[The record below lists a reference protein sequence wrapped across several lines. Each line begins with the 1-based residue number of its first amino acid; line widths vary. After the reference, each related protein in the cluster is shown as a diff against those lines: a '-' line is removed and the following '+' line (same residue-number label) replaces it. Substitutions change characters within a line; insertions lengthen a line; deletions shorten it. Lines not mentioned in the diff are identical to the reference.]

1 MSNAAVDVLL
11 TIGVAAGLLSGLGV
25 GVLGATAVSLHYVS
39 AGYTVGPFFVL
50 AALLVR
56 EQLSQIGLD
65 SIAAVFLLFLFG
77 PVVTHATARVVRLH
91 DVGQVEA
98 TDAEKP
104 S

>member
-1 MSNAAVDVLL
+1 MSNVVVDVLL
-11 TIGVAAGLLSGLGV
+11 AIGVTAELLCCLGV
-25 GVLGATAVSLHYVS
+25 AVMRTTADRLHYVS

-65 SIAAVFLLFLFG
+65 SLAAVLLLFLIG
-77 PVVTHATARVVRLH
+77 PIVVHATGRVVRLH
-91 DVGQVEA
+91 DLGQVEA
-98 TDAEKP
+98 TEAELR